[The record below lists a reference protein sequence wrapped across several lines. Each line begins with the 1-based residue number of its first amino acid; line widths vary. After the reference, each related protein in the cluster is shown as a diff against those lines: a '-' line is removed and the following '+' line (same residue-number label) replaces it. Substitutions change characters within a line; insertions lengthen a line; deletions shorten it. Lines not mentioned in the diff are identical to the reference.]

1 MTSAPESISG
11 LSFEWQGVH
20 HSREGDFG
28 QISTHTVTYESDTHN
43 YVTVGGKVVGQGAYE
58 YTRLDDEVGVII
70 YQPEQYLGR
79 RDVRLHAIL
88 NFAASTDRAVI
99 EQSGKAF
106 AVADG
111 SFRLVA
117 TPREV
122 PS

>member
-1 MTSAPESISG
+1 MASAPESISG